1 MSTQLVTAL
10 APVRHERK
18 TYVLGESFEWKGSE
32 TELEDLVGRGVLAL
46 DGDAIRRTLP
56 RELAAVQRENESL
69 EAERKALRTR
79 VKELDA
85 RVKELEELDAAS
97 SAAFA
102 QLREILGIGPD
113 DSVIPAV
120 RALKQSSAAPASAA
134 GESAKAAPKEAA
146 KGKGE
151 GA

>member
-18 TYVLGESFEWKGSE
+18 AYVLGESFEWKGSE
-32 TELEDLVGRGVLAL
+32 TELEELVGRGVLAL

-79 VKELDA
+79 VKEL
-85 RVKELEELDAAS
+85 EELDEAS